1 MEIKKDRSHSLL
13 CTGCGKSLS
22 MEKVYYSIGKNPA
35 PFCRRCFEGP
45 SEVEKLQ
52 EQINTLIQERDEARD
67 KCKDFL
73 SVGIEA
79 WKRKAEAAERELK
92 EANAEIERLQ
102 SAYSAAN
109 ELIGQMAAQKMKDE
123 LLMRAEFILNKN
135 LVENLSQTI
144 QERDKA
150 ERELEARRQGRF
162 YD

>member
-1 MEIKKDRSHSLL
+1 MDSERIKEIKDALGKGGWDHLDDFPDNIIRGLL
-13 CTGCGKSLS
+13 THIDTMGL
-22 MEKVYYSIGKNPA
+22 E
-35 PFCRRCFEGP
+35 
-45 SEVEKLQ
+45 L
-52 EQINTLIQERDEARD
+52 
-67 KCKDFL
+67 
-73 SVGIEA
+73 
-79 WKRKAEAAERELK
+79 AEAK
-92 EANAEIERLQ
+92 AEIERLQ

-135 LVENLSQTI
+135 LVKNLSQTI